1 MHYILN
7 RQLLFQTD
15 DSAAGRL
22 TVPAGKQKQNNLSVS
37 QISQKAAT
45 TIHEMVI
52 QPQQDLL
59 G

>member
-22 TVPAGKQKQNNLSVS
+22 TVPAGEQKQNNLSVS